1 MSYQLI
7 DIGDDYSI
15 VGGNEEEVMN
25 KFPNILGIV
34 LLLMGIILLLSN
46 FGFIEISWKHLWP
59 LFLLVPGILFEFG
72 FFIYRKDAG
81 LLVPGGILTTY
92 GLLFLA
98 NTIYGWQLMGYLWPV
113 FLLGVAIGLFQLY
126 LFGER
131 ENGLLI
137 PVGILTALSLF
148 FLITHLVNINFKIIA
163 GIIFIFIGLGII
175 LKQVKS
181 K

>member
-1 MSYQLI
+1 MYR
-7 DIGDDYSI
+7 
-15 VGGNEEEVMN
+15 
-25 KFPNILGIV
+25 FPKILGM
-34 LLLMGIILLLSN
+34 LLLLVGIILLASN
-46 FGFIEISWKHLWP
+46 FGYIEISWQYSWP

-72 FFIYRKDAG
+72 FFIHRKHPG

-92 GLLFLA
+92 GLLFFV
-98 NTIYGWQLMGYLWPV
+98 NVIYGWQWMAFLWPV

-131 ENGLLI
+131 ERGLLI
-137 PVGILTALSLF
+137 PIGILTVLSLF
-148 FLITHLVNINFKIIA
+148 FLANHLVNINFRLIA

-175 LKQVKS
+175 LKQVQS

>member
-1 MSYQLI
+1 
-7 DIGDDYSI
+7 
-15 VGGNEEEVMN
+15 MN
-25 KFPNILGIV
+25 RIPNILGI
-34 LLLMGIILLLSN
+34 LLLTIGILLLASN
-46 FGFIEISWKHLWP
+46 FGFIEISWQHLWP

-92 GLLFLA
+92 GLLFLS
-98 NTIYGWQLMGYLWPV
+98 NVIYGWQLMEYLWPV

-131 ENGLLI
+131 EKGLLI
-137 PVGILTALSLF
+137 PVGILTAISLF
-148 FLITHLVNINFKIIA
+148 FLANHLVNINFRLMA
-163 GIIFIFIGLGII
+163 GIILIFIGLVII
-175 LKQVKS
+175 LKQVQS